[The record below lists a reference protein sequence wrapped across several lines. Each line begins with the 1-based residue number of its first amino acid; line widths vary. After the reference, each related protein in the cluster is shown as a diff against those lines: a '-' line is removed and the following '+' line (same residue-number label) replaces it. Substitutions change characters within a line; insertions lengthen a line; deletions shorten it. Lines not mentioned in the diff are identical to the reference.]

1 MAADADLLVRGV
13 GRLLTMVGEP
23 VEGAAVVIRDGR
35 VQWFGPERDLP
46 STSELPTYDAG
57 GACIIPGFVDPHTHL
72 VWAGNRRDEFQAR
85 LAGTAYDGGGIR
97 TTVDATRAATNEQLA
112 DLAVSRARAML
123 ANGTTTVEVKTGYGL
138 SAEHELRLL
147 DVIADV

>member
-46 STSELPTYDAG
+46 SASELPTYDAG
-57 GACIIPGFVDPHTHL
+57 GACIVPGFVDPHTHL
-72 VWAGNRRDEFQAR
+72 VWAGNRRDEFLAR
-85 LAGTAYDGGGIR
+85 LAGTSYDGGGIQ
-97 TTVDATRAATNEQLA
+97 TTVTATREASTENLLSLATGRL
-112 DLAVSRARAML
+112 RAML
-123 ANGTTTVEVKTGYGL
+123 GNGT
-138 SAEHELRLL
+138 
-147 DVIADV
+147 

>member
-57 GACIIPGFVDPHTHL
+57 GACIVPGFVDPHTHL
-72 VWAGNRRDEFQAR
+72 VWAGNRRDEFLAR
-85 LAGTAYDGGGIR
+85 LAGTSYDGGGINK
-97 TTVDATRAATNEQLA
+97 TVAATRAATTDELVA
-112 DLAVSRARAML
+112 FATGRVRAML
-123 ANGTTTVEVKTGYGL
+123 ANGTTTVEAKTGYGL
-138 SAEHELRLL
+138 AVADELRL
-147 DVIADV
+147 